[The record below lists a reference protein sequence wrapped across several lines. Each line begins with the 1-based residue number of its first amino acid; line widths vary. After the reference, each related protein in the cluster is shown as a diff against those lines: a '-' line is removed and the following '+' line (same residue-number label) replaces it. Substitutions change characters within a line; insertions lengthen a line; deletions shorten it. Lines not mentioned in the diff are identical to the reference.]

1 MPAKNLEKLLL
12 AHVNEFHAVVPFVK
26 GDNLLLLD
34 FTDNNQELNAEI
46 IENTNVFIQYINS
59 KLQVAGAKYGIGGY
73 AEHRTIYSRSEIFG
87 ASPTTNLEVED
98 GATAPSRSEG
108 DNQSESILS
117 DLKKQQE
124 KNSFS
129 NLS

>member
-12 AHVNEFHAVVPFVK
+12 AHANEFHAVVPFVK
-26 GDNLLLLD
+26 GDKLLLLD

-73 AEHRTIYSRSEIFG
+73 AEHRTIY
-87 ASPTTNLEVED
+87 LKVED
-98 GATAPSRSEG
+98 GAKAPSRSEG
-108 DNQSESILS
+108 DNQSELILT
-117 DLKKQQE
+117 DLKKQEE

-129 NLS
+129 KLSSPPIGGG

>member
-12 AHVNEFHAVVPFVK
+12 AHADEFHAVVPFVK
-26 GDNLLLLD
+26 GDKLLLLD
-34 FTDNNQELNAEI
+34 FTDHNQELNAEI

-87 ASPTTNLEVED
+87 TSTTTFLKMD
-98 GATAPSRSEG
+98 GAKAPSRWEG
-108 DNQSESILS
+108 SNQSESVLT
-117 DLKKQQE
+117 DLKK
-124 KNSFS
+124 
-129 NLS
+129 